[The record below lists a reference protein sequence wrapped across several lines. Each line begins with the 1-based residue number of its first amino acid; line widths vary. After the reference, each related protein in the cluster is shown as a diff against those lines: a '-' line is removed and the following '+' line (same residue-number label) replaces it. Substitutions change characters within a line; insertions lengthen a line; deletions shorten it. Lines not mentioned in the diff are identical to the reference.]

1 MKNYSCILIDDE
13 LLARSLVREYLQDF
27 PFINILHECGDGFE
41 GLKAIQ
47 NLQPDF
53 IFLDIQ
59 MPKINGFEMLE
70 LLDNPPPVI
79 FTTAFDSY
87 AMQAFE
93 THALDYLLKP
103 IAKDR
108 FAKAISKML
117 VQLGNAT
124 ENPIAEI
131 LADANFNQDDSIQR
145 IVVKHHHEVIV
156 LPLQDVKYFE
166 AYGDYIKIHTA
177 TQTFLKKKTMAYFEK
192 GLAAKDFIRVHRS
205 YIIPTQQIQKIDP
218 PDFVVIKDGE
228 KIPLSK
234 TGYVKL
240 KTVLGL

>member
-13 LLARSLVREYLQDF
+13 LLARSFVREYLEDF
-27 PFINILHECGDGFE
+27 PFIKILHECGDGFE

-70 LLDNPPPVI
+70 LLENPPPVI

-93 THALDYLLKP
+93 SHALDYLLKP

-117 VQLGNAT
+117 IQLGSSSP
-124 ENPIAEI
+124 NPLHEI
-131 LADANFNQDDSIQR
+131 IPESNFIQDERIHR
-145 IVVKHHHEVIV
+145 IVVKHHHEVMV

-177 TQTFLKKKTMAYFEK
+177 TQTFLKKKTMTYFEK

-205 YIIPTQQIQKIDP
+205 FIIPTQQIQKIDP
-218 PDFVVIKDGE
+218 PDFVVIKNGE
-228 KIPLSK
+228 KIPMSK

-240 KTVLGL
+240 KVVLGL